1 MNTALVVF
9 VSCFHILQNF
19 FLIIGYQLVQSSA
32 LANKSMLLFFLLC
45 IDTVLTVE
53 CYSDEQTNK
62 KTGVQGRQA
71 ARILIRWRQSRTA
84 VWGMGRAPCFQSLFF
99 VRFGECFLE
108 FIFQQ
113 KFGVYRRLF
122 FVNPQFSEIRRLILQ
137 CFLLKIINN
146 NRMQTYAR

>member
-53 CYSDEQTNK
+53 CYTDEQTNK
-62 KTGVQGRQA
+62 KQGCKAGTQPG
-71 ARILIRWRQSRTA
+71 S
-84 VWGMGRAPCFQSLFF
+84 G
-99 VRFGECFLE
+99 FGGANHELPYGGWVGLRVFRVYFL
-108 FIFQQ
+108 
-113 KFGVYRRLF
+113 
-122 FVNPQFSEIRRLILQ
+122 
-137 CFLLKIINN
+137 
-146 NRMQTYAR
+146 